1 MTRLRFLAC
10 SFALAA
16 SASSAL
22 AADLPSRYAPA
33 PYYDAAPIFT
43 WGGVYAGI
51 NGQLGVGSFTQGG
64 NQVFGSPLGGL
75 GGATLGYNYQ
85 QGRLLVGVEADAEF
99 GSISGQGNFGR
110 ATSGSGVMN
119 GLGTIRARVGYI
131 FNQRLLIYATGG
143 YAAPSL
149 TARSR
154 TTPFR
159 PTTCSTRAITSTA
172 TPSVPASIR
181 ADHQDLGQGRVPL
194 LHHGFGAH
202 QYFSGTRDSV
212 ASGANISLIRAGVN
226 YHF

>member
-85 QGRLLVGVEADAEF
+85 QGR
-99 GSISGQGNFGR
+99 SWS
-110 ATSGSGVMN
+110 
-119 GLGTIRARVGYI
+119 
-131 FNQRLLIYATGG
+131 
-143 YAAPSL
+143 APRPTPSS
-149 TARSR
+149 ARSR
-154 TTPFR
+154 A
-159 PTTCSTRAITSTA
+159 RAI
-172 TPSVPASIR
+172 SVVPPAAR
-181 ADHQDLGQGRVPL
+181 A
-194 LHHGFGAH
+194 
-202 QYFSGTRDSV
+202 
-212 ASGANISLIRAGVN
+212 
-226 YHF
+226 